1 MRTYLTIAASAAV
14 GMAVGGFAVQGLQAQ
29 AKPPIYYVAEI
40 DTAQLDTYMKDYA
53 PLAQAAIKAAGGKII
68 AGGTA
73 KGVEGDPP
81 KARTVIQVWESE
93 EQIQKWRSSPEYKKA
108 REIGDKIAKFRAIMI
123 TGTPQ

>member
-1 MRTYLTIAASAAV
+1 MKTYLTASVAMLA
-14 GMAVGGFAVQGLQAQ
+14 GMTIGGFAVQGLQAQ
-29 AKPPIYYVAEI
+29 AKPPIYYIAEI
-40 DTAQLDTYMKDYA
+40 DTQQLDTYMKDYA
-53 PLAQAAIKAAGGKII
+53 PLAQAAIKAAGGKIV

-73 KGVEGDPP
+73 KGVEGAPP

-108 REIGDKIAKFRAIMI
+108 REIGDKIAKFRALMI